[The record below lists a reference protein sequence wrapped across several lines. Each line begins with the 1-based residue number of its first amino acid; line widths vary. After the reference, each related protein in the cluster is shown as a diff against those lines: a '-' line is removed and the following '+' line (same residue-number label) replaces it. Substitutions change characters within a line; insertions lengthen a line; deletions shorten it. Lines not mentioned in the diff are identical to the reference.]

1 MREEKRGT
9 VYQGWARQVSCDDGD
24 NHQHQHQTPLFFVT
38 WMNVTT
44 VINNI
49 VVVRCAIVADRDR

>member
-1 MREEKRGT
+1 

-49 VVVRCAIVADRDR
+49 VVVDRDGEMGMKMGR